1 MPRAF
6 FSGFVIAKRRQTSA
20 ACPHVMKTFCPEMR
34 YEPPSR
40 TARVFWLAA
49 SEPASGSVK
58 AKQPSFSP
66 RASGWRKRFFWSSFP
81 YFSIGSQTAPTAQ
94 SQRRFFVFEEIQDA
108 HRLMDSNQ
116 ANGKIVVAH

>member
-6 FSGFVIAKRRQTSA
+6 FSGFVIAKSRQTSA
-20 ACPHVMKTFCPEMR
+20 AWPHVMKTFCPEMR
-34 YEPPSR
+34 YAPPSR

-49 SEPASGSVK
+49 SEPASGSVR

-81 YFSIGSQTAPTAQ
+81 YFSIGSQTSELLTDRMTPVLAQ
-94 SQRRFFVFEEIQDA
+94 TREISSITMA
-108 HRLMDSNQ
+108 
-116 ANGKIVVAH
+116 